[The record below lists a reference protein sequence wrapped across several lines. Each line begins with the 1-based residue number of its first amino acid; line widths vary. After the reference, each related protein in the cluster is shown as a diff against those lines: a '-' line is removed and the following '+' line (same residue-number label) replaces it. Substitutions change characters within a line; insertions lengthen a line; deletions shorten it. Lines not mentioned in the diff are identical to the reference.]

1 MFESDPKTHVTRR
14 HGGSTEN
21 PLDRQ
26 TSPAKAVGGRSRRQF
41 LGAGAAL
48 GSFLTINSRLGSVH
62 ATGQTRSAV
71 APSLDPGLAA
81 WQKGPAGT
89 SELVYFTPPE
99 RHTPNYHER
108 QKPWELSAQEQRE
121 KGYDRETWNLEIV
134 ADPATL
140 VDQPRTMAGGSVI
153 TFTDL
158 LNAAKARVVRV
169 PKCMTC
175 LDIRTPFGSALWEGV
190 PLRDL
195 LWSTK
200 PNGSKPIRRISCYAF
215 QVGDTAKEQWCA
227 SLAPARVFEDLF
239 GLPPV
244 LLAYKFNGEPL
255 TVRNGGPVRLIVPEA
270 YGFKNIK
277 HLRRIVLSNDC
288 QLTDT
293 YAIQGQDSES
303 PMKTYVTKI
312 IYPGNSAIIPS
323 ADTLIFRGHLQ
334 VGSAGLRAVQY
345 AIVEQQGA
353 PPPKD
358 DLLLGLPWKDATIM
372 PPPEDMATTVA
383 GGLADAIGFERGPQ
397 AGSRLGVPNG
407 AWRPT
412 VWPIPYFVAYWA
424 APIGRLRPGRYTL
437 YARSIDGQGGI
448 QPMPRPAASFR
459 QSGENW
465 IASSTFTVA

>member
-1 MFESDPKTHVTRR
+1 MSENGPKTHAKRDHRR
-14 HGGSTEN
+14 STGN
-21 PLDRQ
+21 PLDQQ
-26 TSPAKAVGGRSRRQF
+26 TSPTKAVGGRSRRQF
-41 LGAGAAL
+41 LGAGTAL
-48 GSFLTINSRLGSVH
+48 GSFLTINSRLDSAH
-62 ATGQTRSAV
+62 ATGQTRPAV
-71 APSLDPGLAA
+71 ASLDQDLEA

-89 SELVYFTPPE
+89 SELVYFTPSA

-121 KGYDRETWNLEIV
+121 RGYDRETWNLEIV
-134 ADPATL
+134 GDPTTL
-140 VDQPRTMAGGSVI
+140 IDQPRTVAGGSAI

-158 LNAAKARVVRV
+158 LNAAKGRVVRV

-175 LDIRTPFGSALWEGV
+175 LDMRTPFGSALWEGV

-215 QVGDTAKEQWCA
+215 QVGDAAKEQWCA

-270 YGFKNIK
+270 YGFKNIR

-312 IYPGNSAIIPS
+312 IFPGNRAIIPS
-323 ADTLIFRGHLQ
+323 AETLIVRGHLQ
-334 VGSAGLRAVQY
+334 IGSAGLRAVQY
-345 AIVEQQGA
+345 AIVEQQA
-353 PPPKD
+353 VSPPGD
-358 DLLLGLPWKDATIM
+358 HLLLGLPWKDATIM
-372 PPPEDMATTVA
+372 PPPEDMAAAVA
-383 GGLADAIGFERGPQ
+383 GGLADAMGFTG
-397 AGSRLGVPNG
+397 AG
-407 AWRPT
+407 RPT
-412 VWPIPYFVAYWA
+412 VWPIPHFVAYWA
-424 APIGRLRPGRYTL
+424 APVRRLRPGAYTL
-437 YARSIDGQGGI
+437 YARSIDRQGAV

-459 QSGENW
+459 QSGENG
-465 IASSTFTVA
+465 IASSTFTVT